1 MWTSHDAFFDQR
13 CDTKCKDWKQDWSR
27 HLYTH
32 CLSALLF
39 ILYPVSQTSL
49 VSPGLDHWLR
59 WSQDCYRSKVCW
71 WYFIPEIWRVEN
83 QSRWKKDSCFV
94 AHRSLGCKWKQ
105 NKKVKRWRRCLEEG
119 QISRINTRHWRRY
132 QKTKRAIN
140 SYKKF
145 ESTFSSKHVSDKI
158 KIRVFT
164 TYTQSIFMY
173 NLELWT
179 LTRTLEN
186 SIDVFQRKLLRRIIN
201 VKWARTISNK
211 DLYGQTEIKPWSIT
225 IKTKRVIWFGQL
237 ICLPAKIPV

>member
-1 MWTSHDAFFDQR
+1 MVTRLLSIQSMLMIFYSWDLTS
-13 CDTKCKDWKQDWSR
+13 C
-27 HLYTH
+27 
-32 CLSALLF
+32 
-39 ILYPVSQTSL
+39 
-49 VSPGLDHWLR
+49 
-59 WSQDCYRSKVCW
+59 
-71 WYFIPEIWRVEN
+71 

-211 DLYGQTEIKPWSIT
+211 DLYAQTEIKPWSIT
-225 IKTKRVIWFGQL
+225 IKTKRLIWFGQL

>member
-105 NKKVKRWRRCLEEG
+105 NKKVKRWRGGEDAWKKGKYLGSTLDTEED
-119 QISRINTRHWRRY
+119 IKRR
-132 QKTKRAIN
+132 K
-140 SYKKF
+140 
-145 ESTFSSKHVSDKI
+145 
-158 KIRVFT
+158 
-164 TYTQSIFMY
+164 
-173 NLELWT
+173 
-179 LTRTLEN
+179 
-186 SIDVFQRKLLRRIIN
+186 
-201 VKWARTISNK
+201 
-211 DLYGQTEIKPWSIT
+211 
-225 IKTKRVIWFGQL
+225 GQL
-237 ICLPAKIPV
+237 IHTRNSNLLSAASMSVTKSR